1 MLVRSMSKTVKNQ
14 YFSVK
19 LLVLTGFAPKK
30 PFFNKRSYELE
41 LWLKE
46 QVGRSTNPELKQEI
60 F

>member
-41 LWLKE
+41 LRLKE
-46 QVGRSTNPELKQEI
+46 QVGRSTNP
-60 F
+60 